1 MPRENGSTLQLS
13 ANDVDLIIKALEVY
27 DQHVMLLNSGVFP
40 IAEDDLA
47 DLNNDCQ
54 YLKGLVKHLEA
65 YKQSRESSAS

>member
-1 MPRENGSTLQLS
+1 MASKDGSTLQLG
-13 ANDVDLIIKALEVY
+13 ATDVDLIVRALEVY
-27 DQHVMLLNSGVFP
+27 DQHVTLLNSGVFP

-65 YKQSRESSAS
+65 YKQSREPSSG